1 MKEKIVKKASDLF
14 LKLGFKSITMDDIAS
29 EMCISK
35 KTIYKYF
42 ANKEVLIE
50 EATVSVHNEIQS
62 KIVEIQNKNY
72 NAVEENF
79 VIKQMFTDMFQ
90 STETSP
96 VYQLK
101 KHYPEIYATVK
112 VQQETI
118 CKTMF
123 ERNIENGIIQGLY
136 RKEIPIA
143 TFVNFYYNL
152 IFMINE
158 NYQFESEI
166 EILERQA
173 LDYHLRAIVS
183 IKGLAELEKNLNN
196 PIT

>member
-1 MKEKIVKKASDLF
+1 
-14 LKLGFKSITMDDIAS
+14 
-29 EMCISK
+29 
-35 KTIYKYF
+35 
-42 ANKEVLIE
+42 
-50 EATVSVHNEIQS
+50 
-62 KIVEIQNKNY
+62 
-72 NAVEENF
+72 
-79 VIKQMFTDMFQ
+79 
-90 STETSP
+90 
-96 VYQLK
+96 
-101 KHYPEIYATVK
+101 

>member
-42 ANKEVLIE
+42 VNKEVLIE
-50 EATVSVHNEIQS
+50 EVTVFVHNEIQS
-62 KIVEIQNKNY
+62 KIEEIQNKNH
-72 NAVEENF
+72 NAIEENF

-101 KHYPEIYATVK
+101 KHYPEIYTTVK

-118 CKTMF
+118 CMSTF
-123 ERNIENGIIQGLY
+123 ERNLQNGILQDLY
-136 RKEIPIA
+136 RKEIPVA

-173 LDYHLRAIVS
+173 LEYHLRAIVS
-183 IKGLAELEKNLNN
+183 PKGLVELEKNLNN